1 MEVDDGDDKVLRAE
15 IEEGNGNLEG
25 VLEDEVVE
33 EIVFPLPII
42 EDETWP
48 IISNML
54 DYEEVFGE
62 SSTTVVKVMLALE
75 YDKHQIFKVALVSQL
90 NANVLLS
97 KDRFTH
103 VKISIFF
110 KNNNDYI
117 SASSLPT
124 PMLVRLG
131 SNLGIFLYPTRI
143 SSTLD
148 LPRNVA

>member
-1 MEVDDGDDKVLRAE
+1 
-15 IEEGNGNLEG
+15 
-25 VLEDEVVE
+25 
-33 EIVFPLPII
+33 
-42 EDETWP
+42 
-48 IISNML
+48 ML